1 MARGFLRVDKWKCLD
16 VLISVHNWI
25 IEIVENTLPRKLLWE
40 KFENLNC
47 FDFAWAYGLTWT
59 HRDNKGITTNNFINL
74 FRVVLNSDKTKL
86 NEKIFKHRTEKM
98 IDLITS
104 SFHFFRIN
112 VFNRN
117 SPKWIILKKFCVFCK
132 NVEEFEDIVPKDQCE
147 RFLPKIKKREIMLKS

>member
-1 MARGFLRVDKWKCLD
+1 MINFPNPVVIFRRPSFHSNSFTIIWEKISFPLQKSRLRDHQNHYFGAWITYFKELISRARGFLWGDTWKWLD

-59 HRDNKGITTNNFINL
+59 HRDSKGITTNSFIKL

-86 NEKIFKHRTEKM
+86 N
-98 IDLITS
+98 
-104 SFHFFRIN
+104 
-112 VFNRN
+112 
-117 SPKWIILKKFCVFCK
+117 
-132 NVEEFEDIVPKDQCE
+132 
-147 RFLPKIKKREIMLKS
+147 